1 LTSWR
6 SAVRV
11 SYIPMFPHQIPN
23 AYAVEILGVALV
35 ELFPGIELIE
45 SSLTDHGFCFTALF
59 PQGRHPEMIP
69 LIEEQM
75 RRLMKEEIQFQ
86 KMEMMRENAA
96 QFLESLEQPILAE
109 RALESSDQTLHLIR
123 YGHYANFPPVVPE
136 VFPVEHA
143 PLQIKV
149 MQVEEKG
156 EELTIFGVA
165 FANKDDLKA
174 FVKLRE
180 KDKKERPEGAAQKR
194 GWLTE
199 EGYLL
204 PSGIAQLAPLKAIWS
219 KALTSKGLTEVMTQ
233 SLADEDL
240 EDSHLI
246 LAQRFTAGI
255 GEWATGENMMDL
267 QTILA
272 SSAQAN
278 ALCISSLQFIVETA
292 KILDLGIEWI
302 AEFQQSPYVQGK
314 EWSLGVSCLKQAL
327 KTLAL
332 TYEENLQPPQVLEPT
347 LTGVVV
353 DAYGNRWRLPFISIS
368 FSREK
373 QRARLRFSLLGPIRR
388 FLALK
393 AETKPVL

>member
-1 LTSWR
+1 
-6 SAVRV
+6 
-11 SYIPMFPHQIPN
+11 MFPSQIPN
-23 AYAVEILGVALV
+23 AFAVEILGLALV

-45 SSLTDHGFCFTALF
+45 SSLTDHGFSLTALF
-59 PQGRHPEMIP
+59 PQGRHPELIP
-69 LIEEQM
+69 IVEEKI
-75 RRLMKEEIQFQ
+75 RRLMKEDVQFQ
-86 KMEMMRENAA
+86 KMEMMRDNAA

-109 RALESSDQTLHLIR
+109 RALESSDQTVHLIR
-123 YGHYANFPPVVPE
+123 FGQYANFPPVVPD
-136 VFPVEHA
+136 VFPPQSTSLHV
-143 PLQIKV
+143 KV
-149 MQVEEKG
+149 IEVEEKG

-165 FANKDDLKA
+165 FEDKDDLKS

-180 KDKKERPEGAAQKR
+180 RAKKERPQGSAQKM
-194 GWLTE
+194 GWMTE

-204 PSGIAQLAPLKAIWS
+204 PAGIAQLAPLQSIWS
-219 KALTSKGLTEVMTQ
+219 KALVSKGLIEVMTQ
-233 SLADEDL
+233 SATLEEL

-246 LAQRFTAGI
+246 LAQRFSSGI
-255 GEWATGENMMDL
+255 GEWATGGEMQDL
-267 QTILA
+267 QTICG
-272 SSAQAN
+272 STTQAN

-393 AETKPVL
+393 AETNTVL

>member
-1 LTSWR
+1 
-6 SAVRV
+6 
-11 SYIPMFPHQIPN
+11 MFPSQIPN
-23 AYAVEILGVALV
+23 AYAVEILGLALV

-45 SSLTDHGFCFTALF
+45 SSLNDHGFSFTALF
-59 PQGRHPEMIP
+59 PQGRHPELIP
-69 LIEEQM
+69 IVEEKI
-75 RRLMKEEIQFQ
+75 RRLMREDVQFQ

-109 RALESSDQTLHLIR
+109 RALESSDQTVHLIR
-123 YGHYANFPPVVPE
+123 FGNYADFPPIVPD
-136 VFPVEHA
+136 VFSLESMSLHVK
-143 PLQIKV
+143 IMGV
-149 MQVEEKG
+149 DEKG
-156 EELTIFGVA
+156 EELTIFGAA
-165 FANKDDLKA
+165 FEDKEELKSY
-174 FVKLRE
+174 VKLRE
-180 KDKKERPEGAAQKR
+180 RARKERPQGSAQKM
-194 GWLTE
+194 GWITE

-204 PSGIAQLAPLKAIWS
+204 PAGIARLAAFQSIWS
-219 KALTSKGLTEVMTQ
+219 KELASKGFMEVMTQ
-233 SLADEDL
+233 SMNEEAL

-246 LAQRFTAGI
+246 LAQRFVGGV
-255 GEWATGENMMDL
+255 GEWAAGGEMQDL

-272 SSAQAN
+272 SSSQAN

-302 AEFQQSPYVQGK
+302 AEFQPSPYVQGK

-347 LTGVVV
+347 LTGVVI
-353 DAYGNRWRLPFISIS
+353 DSYGNRWRLPFISVS

-393 AETKPVL
+393 AETNTVL